1 MIRDLTQRRMIINFE
16 TISKGDFYWR
26 LKYLIQ
32 ALSHR
37 NPEDETALTQLSTKK
52 YCLEHV
58 HEIFNFLAVF
68 FLPIRVPA
76 LVGKGTF
83 VMVLASKNRTCLK
96 NRSLSNVHYLNIN
109 T

>member
-1 MIRDLTQRRMIINFE
+1 MTRDLTQRRMIINFE
-16 TISKGDFYWR
+16 TIPKGDFYWR

-37 NPEDETALTQLSTKK
+37 NPEDETALTQLNTKK
-52 YCLEHV
+52 YCLEKEP
-58 HEIFNFLAVF
+58 EIFKFLAVF

-83 VMVLASKNRTCLK
+83 VMVPVSKNPP
-96 NRSLSNVHYLNIN
+96 
-109 T
+109 